1 MTHSMRRWEIS
12 AVGREG
18 LHLAD
23 VAVPGPGPREL
34 LVRTSAVSLNSRDK
48 LLLDSGGHAQFA
60 QPFTPGSDMAGVV
73 EAVGAGASRFAVGDR
88 ILTSF
93 TAGWVDGPPSP
104 RGSKMP
110 HQLGGDLPGVL
121 AELVVLPEDWVVAAP
136 GSLDDAQAS
145 TLPVAG
151 LTAWTALVELG
162 RLQPGQTV
170 LVQGTG
176 GVSLFALQIASAAG
190 ARVIV
195 ISGSDEK
202 LERARGLGAAH
213 GINRLSAPSWPQAV
227 KELTAGR
234 GADHV
239 LEMVGG
245 ENLDRSLDALAPG
258 GRVSVIGVLEAFDYR
273 FGALALFRNQAT
285 VQGIF
290 VGPRRALEDFVRAV
304 DQLRLE
310 PVIDA
315 EYDFAD
321 LPRALDHLGRGPFGK
336 VVLRV

>member
-1 MTHSMRRWEIS
+1 MRRWEIS
-12 AVGREG
+12 AVGRES
-18 LHLAD
+18 LRLAE
-23 VAVPGPGPREL
+23 VAAPSPGPREL
-34 LVRTSAVSLNSRDK
+34 LIRTSAVSLNSRDK
-48 LLLDSGGHAQFA
+48 LLLDSGGHARFA
-60 QPFTPGSDMAGVV
+60 QPFTLGSDMAGVV
-73 EAVGAGASRFAVGDR
+73 EAVGAGASRFKVGDR
-88 ILTSF
+88 VLTSF

-104 RGSKMP
+104 RGSEMP

-121 AELVVLPEDWVVAAP
+121 AEYVVLPEDWVVATP
-136 GSLDDAQAS
+136 GSLDDIEAS

-151 LTAWTALVELG
+151 LTAWTALIELG
-162 RLQPGQTV
+162 HLQPGQTV

-176 GVSLFALQIASAAG
+176 GVSLFALQIASATG

-202 LERARGLGAAH
+202 LERARRLGAAH
-213 GINRLSAPSWPQAV
+213 VINRLSTPSWQQAV
-227 KELTAGR
+227 KDLTAGR

-245 ENLDRSLDALAPG
+245 ESLERSLDALAPG
-258 GRVSVIGVLEAFDYR
+258 GRVSAIGVLEAFDFK
-273 FGALALFRNQAT
+273 FGAIALFRNQAT

-290 VGPRRALEDFVRAV
+290 VGPRRSLENFVRAV
-304 DQLRLE
+304 DHLRLK

-321 LPRALDHLGRGPFGK
+321 LPRALEHLGRGPFGK
-336 VVLRV
+336 LVIRV